1 MTFTNEPR
9 AILHP
14 VMDTETVDREDA
26 ENSDDLLLGEVPG
39 EPPGDPD
46 QVRHPLVSPPSGLSL
61 LLLVIH

>member
-14 VMDTETVDREDA
+14 VMNTETVNRENA
-26 ENSDDLLLGEVPG
+26 ENPDDLLLGEVLG

-46 QVRHPLVSPPSGLSL
+46 EVRHPLVSPPPGLRL